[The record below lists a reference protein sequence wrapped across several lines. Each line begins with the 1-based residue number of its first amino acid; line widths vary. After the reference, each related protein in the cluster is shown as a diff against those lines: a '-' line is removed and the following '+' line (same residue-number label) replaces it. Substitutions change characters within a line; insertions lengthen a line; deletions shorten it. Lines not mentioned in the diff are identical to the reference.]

1 MGNRKAPETVD
12 EYIGGFPAETQK
24 ILKKIRSTIREAA
37 PKAEERISYG
47 IAGYFENGILIYFAG
62 FKNHVSV
69 YPAPRSEPEFEKEL
83 ATFKGSK
90 GTVQFPLDAPVDYD
104 LIKRIVKFR
113 QLKKALKSRTKK
125 R

>member
-1 MGNRKAPETVD
+1 MEKRILAKTVD

-24 ILKKIRSTIREAA
+24 ILKNIRATIRKAA

-47 IAGYFENGILIYFAG
+47 IAGYFENGILVSFAG

-69 YPAPRSEPEFEKEL
+69 YPAPRSEPEFKKEL
-83 ATFKGSK
+83 AAYKGGK
-90 GTVQFPLDAPVDYD
+90 GTVQFPLDKPIDHA
-104 LIKRIVKFR
+104 LIARIAKFR
-113 QLKKALKSRTKK
+113 QAQNAVKAKK